1 MKAIRLILFIPMV
14 LLAMPAILIIAA
26 IILLAES
33 AETPLRNVLAFEI
46 KRHGVAHGI
55 VQFMQKV
62 FIPMFRY
69 NIQAFVLGG
78 AGFLVITVGLRGLGV
93 LPLELVYVSLSIEF
107 TMLMVWAIT
116 VYFTPSDLDD
126 APRAL
131 PLTHPPPPALERD
144 PGLIKALGTVTAQ
157 FDQLGMRIAG
167 LEMKM
172 AQMNTL
178 EGTIRGLSGRLDVV
192 ASDEFVAR
200 FTKEFE
206 KFGALDE
213 SLKALASKFDILV
226 NDQLNL
232 RVKQEFDHL
241 LAELTE
247 RTVGHGRTGK

>member
-1 MKAIRLILFIPMV
+1 
-14 LLAMPAILIIAA
+14 
-26 IILLAES
+26 
-33 AETPLRNVLAFEI
+33 
-46 KRHGVAHGI
+46 
-55 VQFMQKV
+55 
-62 FIPMFRY
+62 
-69 NIQAFVLGG
+69 
-78 AGFLVITVGLRGLGV
+78 
-93 LPLELVYVSLSIEF
+93 
-107 TMLMVWAIT
+107 MLMLWAIT
-116 VYFTPSDLDD
+116 VFFTAADLEEGTRTVT
-126 APRAL
+126 PVL
-131 PLTHPPPPALERD
+131 PPQPVEKNPD
-144 PGLIKALGTVTAQ
+144 LIKALGTVTAQ
-157 FDQLGMRIAG
+157 FDQLGLRIAG

-178 EGTIRGLSGRLDVV
+178 EGTIRGLSSRLDVV

-206 KFGALDE
+206 KFGVLDE

>member
-1 MKAIRLILFIPMV
+1 MKAIRMILFIPIVV
-14 LLAMPAILIIAA
+14 LALPAILIIVA
-26 IILLAES
+26 IVLLAES
-33 AETPLRNVLAFEI
+33 KEVPLRNVLAFET
-46 KRHGVAHGI
+46 KRHGFARGI
-55 VQFMQKV
+55 ERFMQGV
-62 FIPMFRY
+62 FIPTFRY

-93 LPLELVYVSLSIEF
+93 LPLELVYVSLSLEF
-107 TMLMVWAIT
+107 TMLMLWAIT
-116 VYFTPSDLDD
+116 VFFTASDLEEGLKP
-126 APRAL
+126 AAIVL
-131 PLTHPPPPALERD
+131 PPPPLEKN
-144 PGLIKALGTVTAQ
+144 PELIKALGTVTAR

-172 AQMNTL
+172 AQMDSL
-178 EGTIRGLSGRLDVV
+178 DGTIRGLSSRLDVV
-192 ASDEFVAR
+192 ASDEFVQR

-232 RVKQEFDHL
+232 RVKQEFDQL

-247 RTVGHGRTGK
+247 RTVGHGRTRE

>member
-1 MKAIRLILFIPMV
+1 MKAIRMILFIPIVV
-14 LLAMPAILIIAA
+14 LALPAILIIVA
-26 IILLAES
+26 IVLLAES
-33 AETPLRNVLAFEI
+33 KEVPLRNVLAFET
-46 KRHGVAHGI
+46 KRYGFARGVK
-55 VQFMQKV
+55 QFMQKV
-62 FIPMFRY
+62 FIPTFRY

-93 LPLELVYVSLSIEF
+93 LPLELVYVSLSLEF
-107 TMLMVWAIT
+107 TMLMLWAIT
-116 VYFTPSDLDD
+116 VFFTASDLEEGLKTG
-126 APRAL
+126 AIVVPTP
-131 PLTHPPPPALERD
+131 PLEKNPE
-144 PGLIKALGTVTAQ
+144 LIKALGTVTAR

-172 AQMNTL
+172 AQMDSL
-178 EGTIRGLSGRLDVV
+178 DGTIRGLSSRLDVV
-192 ASDEFVAR
+192 ASDEFVQR

-232 RVKQEFDHL
+232 RVKQEFDQL

>member
-1 MKAIRLILFIPMV
+1 MKAIRVLLFMPIVVFALPAIFIIVLIV
-14 LLAMPAILIIAA
+14 LLA
-26 IILLAES
+26 
-33 AETPLRNVLAFEI
+33 ETKEVPLRNILIFDVR
-46 KRHGVAHGI
+46 RHGFAHGI
-55 VQFMQKV
+55 KQFMQKV
-62 FIPMFRY
+62 FIPTFRY

-93 LPLELVYVSLSIEF
+93 LPLELVYASLSLEF
-107 TMLMVWAIT
+107 TMLMLWAIT
-116 VYFTPSDLDD
+116 VFFTASDLEEGTKTGTMV
-126 APRAL
+126 L
-131 PLTHPPPPALERD
+131 PPPPPLERD

-192 ASDEFVAR
+192 ASDEFVQR

-206 KFGALDE
+206 KFGVLDE

>member
-1 MKAIRLILFIPMV
+1 MKAIRV
-14 LLAMPAILIIAA
+14 LLFMPIVVFALPAIIIIVA
-26 IILLAES
+26 IVLLAES
-33 AETPLRNVLAFEI
+33 KEVPLRNILVFDVR
-46 KRHGVAHGI
+46 RHGFGHGI
-55 VQFMQKV
+55 EQFMQKV
-62 FIPMFRY
+62 FIPTFRY

-93 LPLELVYVSLSIEF
+93 LPLELVYASLSLEF
-107 TMLMVWAIT
+107 TMLMLWAIT
-116 VYFTPSDLDD
+116 VFFTAADLEEGTRTVT
-126 APRAL
+126 PVL
-131 PLTHPPPPALERD
+131 PPQPVEKNPD
-144 PGLIKALGTVTAQ
+144 LIKALGTVTAQ
-157 FDQLGMRIAG
+157 FDQLGLRIAG

-178 EGTIRGLSGRLDVV
+178 EGTIRGLSSRLDVV

-206 KFGALDE
+206 KFGVLDE

-232 RVKQEFDHL
+232 RVKQEFDQL

>member
-1 MKAIRLILFIPMV
+1 
-14 LLAMPAILIIAA
+14 
-26 IILLAES
+26 
-33 AETPLRNVLAFEI
+33 
-46 KRHGVAHGI
+46 
-55 VQFMQKV
+55 V
-62 FIPMFRY
+62 FIPTFRY

-93 LPLELVYVSLSIEF
+93 LPLELVYVSLSLEF
-107 TMLMVWAIT
+107 TMLMLWAIT
-116 VYFTPSDLDD
+116 VFFTASDLEE
-126 APRAL
+126 APKTVTPVHAPL
-131 PLTHPPPPALERD
+131 PLEKD
-144 PGLIKALGTVTAQ
+144 PELIKALGTVTGQ
-157 FDQLGMRIAG
+157 FDQLGIRIAG

-178 EGTIRGLSGRLDVV
+178 EGTIRGLSSRLDVV
-192 ASDEFVAR
+192 ASDEFVQR

-206 KFGALDE
+206 KFGVLDE

-232 RVKQEFDHL
+232 RVKQEFDQL